1 MLGGKADTVTVSG
14 IQSIQAGNYAGGFA
28 GRTGAS
34 GLASAG
40 GLDVLGLVKL
50 NNVLSLA
57 DGVRVTIQN
66 CETVG
71 ASGGLTIL
79 SEGRAAL
86 TERRR
91 FHSRRLYWRIGSFG
105 C

>member
-1 MLGGKADTVTVSG
+1 M
-14 IQSIQAGNYAGGFA
+14 
-28 GRTGAS
+28 
-34 GLASAG
+34 
-40 GLDVLGLVKL
+40 DVLGLVKL

-79 SEGRAAL
+79 SEGMAAL
-86 TERRR
+86 TDGED
-91 FHSRRLYWRIGSFG
+91 FTAGGFIGESVASVVEHSHVSNLKSVN
-105 C
+105 CKT